1 MSKYP
6 NVSILT
12 PTYNR
17 KQFIELCIFNLKN
30 QEYPLDKL
38 EWYLLDDSPKPYS
51 QEELNHIKKSIH
63 PIKFKYQYEKVKQEI
78 GTKRN
83 KLVKNATNKIVIM
96 MDDDDIYQP
105 TYVKKTIDTMLE
117 KNVKCVGSNQMI
129 FYHQSKPDKRLT
141 IIRCAAKR
149 QIHEATMC
157 FTKKYFNSMN
167 GFKKN
172 SQGEG
177 VGLIDFND
185 KNVENIPIDDLMVC
199 VAHKW
204 QTLSKDPFY
213 NYSDHVQP
221 YENRD
226 VIKKHYDLLETI
238 LTDISVDKKD
248 I

>member
-1 MSKYP
+1 MINNNMSKYP
-6 NVSILT
+6 CVSVLT

-17 KQFIELCIFNLKN
+17 KIFIELCMFNLNN
-30 QEYPLDKL
+30 QTYPKEKL
-38 EWYLLDDSPKPYS
+38 EWFLLDDSDIPYTAD
-51 QEELNHIKKSIH
+51 ELNNIRSSIH
-63 PIKFKYQYEKVKQEI
+63 PIKLKYVYEKTKQEI

-83 KLVKNATNKIVIM
+83 KLVKNATYKTVIM
-96 MDDDDIYQP
+96 MDDDDIYQS
-105 TYVKKTIDTMLE
+105 TYVQNSIDTMIE

-129 FYHQSKPDKRLT
+129 FYHQSKPDRRLT

-157 FTKKYFNSMN
+157 FTKKYFNSMQ

-177 VGLIDFND
+177 VGLIDHND

-213 NYSDHVQP
+213 EYTNHVQP

-226 VIKKHYDLLETI
+226 VLKKHYDLLEKI
-238 LTDISVDKKD
+238 LNTDN
-248 I
+248 

>member
-1 MSKYP
+1 MSQYP
-6 NVSILT
+6 SVSVLT

-30 QEYPLDKL
+30 QTYPLDKL
-38 EWYLLDDSPKPYS
+38 EWFLLDDSDKPYS
-51 QEELNHIKKSIH
+51 QKELKYIQDNIK
-63 PIKFKYQYEKVKQEI
+63 PIKLKYIYENKKQEI

-83 KLVKNATNKIVIM
+83 KLVKLASYKTVIM

-105 TYVKKTIDTMLE
+105 TYIQKSIDTMIG

-141 IIRCAAKR
+141 IIRCQAKR
-149 QIHEATMC
+149 QIHEATLC
-157 FTKKYFNSMN
+157 FTKKYFNSMC

-213 NYSDHVQP
+213 EYTPHVQP

-226 VIKKHYDLLETI
+226 VLKKHYDLLETI
-238 LTDISVDKKD
+238 LNTK
-248 I
+248 

>member
-1 MSKYP
+1 MDSNSMSGYP
-6 NVSILT
+6 NVSVLT

-17 KQFIELCIFNLKN
+17 KQFTELCIFNLKN
-30 QEYPLDKL
+30 QEYPLEKL
-38 EWYLLDDSPKPYS
+38 EWFILDDSDKPYS
-51 QEELNHIKKSIH
+51 KDELKHIQDSIK
-63 PIKFKYQYEKVKQEI
+63 PIKLKYVYEKVKQEI

-83 KLVKNATNKIVIM
+83 KLVKHASYKTVIM

-105 TYVKKTIDTMLE
+105 NYVKNSIDTMIE

-129 FYHQSKPDKRLT
+129 FYHQSKPDQRLT
-141 IIRCAAKR
+141 IIRCQAKR
-149 QIHEATMC
+149 QIHEATLC
-157 FTKKYFNSMN
+157 FTKKYFNSMQ

-177 VGLIDFND
+177 VGLIDYND
-185 KNVENIPIDDLMVC
+185 KNVANIPIDDLMVC

-213 NYSDHVQP
+213 EYSEHVQP
-221 YENRD
+221 YTNRD

-238 LTDISVDKKD
+238 LNGEKD
-248 I
+248 